1 MARYDFSE
9 LYTLFPEVITE
20 MPDFFTS
27 HQFILK
33 LAQRNQPA
41 YVSALVS
48 YCENG
53 EPFLTVH
60 QQLSARL
67 DKHPELIETMG
78 SVSSHDIFGNS
89 NTCRS
94 WRKVQA

>member
-1 MARYDFSE
+1 MARHDFSE
-9 LYTLFPEVITE
+9 LYDLFPEVISE
-20 MPDFFTS
+20 MSDSFTS

-33 LAQRNQPA
+33 LAQKNQPA
-41 YVSALVS
+41 YVSALAS
-48 YCENG
+48 YSENG

-60 QQLSARL
+60 QQLSGRL
-67 DKHPELIETMG
+67 GKHPELIQAMG
-78 SVSSHDIFGNS
+78 SVSSHDIFGKS